1 LKYGKDDLIEFDL
14 VAAKEAKS
22 RARRDSSWPSDAAL
36 DTLMTSLTGG
46 DAGSFIDG
54 RYSPDGR
61 QIATEVSRHLRTPG
75 SAFDP
80 KGFELGV
87 LDVASGKFR
96 TIAKYAEGLRGP
108 ICWSPDG
115 KEILFSRYLT
125 ADDQREKMEGGLGIW
140 AIHPDGT
147 GARFLTTGW
156 RPDWR

>member
-1 LKYGKDDLIEFDL
+1 MFALWLCGALT
-14 VAAKEAKS
+14 
-22 RARRDSSWPSDAAL
+22 DSVCRGAEPK
-36 DTLMTSLTGG
+36 
-46 DAGSFIDG
+46 
-54 RYSPDGR
+54 
-61 QIATEVSRHLRTPG
+61 G

-125 ADDQREKMEGGLGIW
+125 ADDQRKKMEGGLGIW
-140 AIHPDGT
+140 AIHPDGP
-147 GARFLTTGW
+147 GARFLTTVW
-156 RPDWR
+156 SPDRR